1 MLLGQIQFERQNWDE
16 AIKTFRKTID
26 VAENQFSDKKKKEKE
41 KKKKLQD
48 QARKWITYTEGEE
61 ERVIALE
68 MKRRD
73 LGV

>member
-1 MLLGQIQFERQNWDE
+1 M
-16 AIKTFRKTID
+16 
-26 VAENQFSDKKKKEKE
+26 AETQYSDKKKKEKS

-68 MKRRD
+68 MKRKD

>member
-1 MLLGQIQFERQNWDE
+1 MIFIFKEQKWDE
-16 AIKTFRKTID
+16 AITTFRKTID
-26 VAENQFSDKKKKEKE
+26 VAESQYSDKKKKEKA

-68 MKRRD
+68 MKRKD